1 MIKSEFT
8 INDEL
13 GIHARPAGSLAKL
26 AKSLDST
33 VIIFKGDKFAD
44 ASKLLAVMGL
54 NVKQGDTVTVTIDG
68 GNEAEAEKA
77 VREFFEKNL

>member
-1 MIKSEFT
+1 MIKFDFT

-26 AKSLDST
+26 AKSLDSK
-33 VIIFKGDKFAD
+33 VSVFKGDKFAD

-54 NVKQGDTVTVTIDG
+54 NVKQNDRVTVTIEG

>member
-1 MIKSEFT
+1 MIKFDYT

-26 AKSLDST
+26 AKSLDS
-33 VIIFKGDKFAD
+33 VITIFKGEKFAD

-54 NVKQGDTVTVTIDG
+54 NVKQGDTITVTIEN
-68 GNEAEAEKA
+68 GNEDEAEKA
-77 VREFFEKNL
+77 LRDFFEKNL

>member
-1 MIKSEFT
+1 MIKYEFT

>member
-1 MIKSEFT
+1 MIKFDYT

-26 AKSLDST
+26 AKSLDSKVT
-33 VIIFKGDKFAD
+33 VFKGDKFAD

-54 NVKQGDTVTVTIDG
+54 NVKQGDTVTVTIEG
-68 GNEAEAEKA
+68 GNEEKSEETL
-77 VREFFEKNL
+77 RKFFEENL

>member
-1 MIKSEFT
+1 MIKLDFT

-13 GIHARPAGSLAKL
+13 GIHARPAGALAKL
-26 AKSLDST
+26 AKSLDSKVT
-33 VIIFKGDKFAD
+33 VFKGDKFAD

-54 NVKQGDTVTVTIDG
+54 NVKQDDRVTVTIEG

>member
-1 MIKSEFT
+1 MIKYEFT

-54 NVKQGDTVTVTIDG
+54 NAKQGDTVTVTIDG

>member
-1 MIKSEFT
+1 MIKFDFT

-13 GIHARPAGSLAKL
+13 GIHARPAGALAKL
-26 AKSLDST
+26 AKSLDSKVT
-33 VIIFKGDKFAD
+33 VFKGDKFAD

-54 NVKQGDTVTVTIDG
+54 NVKQDDRVTVTIEG

-77 VREFFEKNL
+77 VRELFEKNL

>member
-54 NVKQGDTVTVTIDG
+54 NVKQGDTVTVNIDG

>member
-1 MIKSEFT
+1 MIKLEFT

-26 AKSLDST
+26 AKSLDS
-33 VIIFKGDKFAD
+33 VITLFKGEKFAD

-54 NVKQGDTVTVTIDG
+54 NVKQGDTVTVTIEG